1 MRGIRPQSG
10 EISRRVFKCRENRG
24 RYHQPRCQSAG
35 LTPCSG
41 EKSLNQG
48 FHAPTISG
56 DGRLV
61 SSMAVSFPRIVEVSA
76 IRRSYGK
83 KGGCSISARSP
94 RANAYAE
101 RFVLTA
107 PD

>member
-1 MRGIRPQSG
+1 MSPASV
-10 EISRRVFKCRENRG
+10 SR
-24 RYHQPRCQSAG
+24 ALG
-35 LTPCSG
+35 LTPRSG

-48 FHAPTISG
+48 FHAATIPG

-76 IRRSYGK
+76 IRSSYGK
-83 KGGCSISARSP
+83 KEVVRSPARSP